1 LDSCIHVIIEVGK
14 VNASYMQRVSYMLHT
29 TMTIDSQ
36 KEMSSA
42 SPTTVTKIDLNDI
55 SSKSPHA
62 IDLKKRDA
70 LKKLVKQNTKCE
82 HTSIYSQISFICR
95 RLAIAHEDNRI
106 TTEQSMNLIF
116 EAHQQ
121 LSHKALPRDV
131 VVEGLHKMLDKLEG
145 NNRSLF
151 GIVMANTN
159 SSVHVKNKSSESIGK
174 EDENREAGNRY
185 SENYWA
191 DVI

>member
-1 LDSCIHVIIEVGK
+1 MRILP
-14 VNASYMQRVSYMLHT
+14 
-29 TMTIDSQ
+29 MTIDNQ
-36 KEMSSA
+36 KEI
-42 SPTTVTKIDLNDI
+42 SPTSTAVAKLDLHKMTSKRSSI
-55 SSKSPHA
+55 SNR
-62 IDLKKRDA
+62 KKRII
-70 LKKLVKQNTKCE
+70 LKKLVKQNTACE

-95 RLAIAHEDNRI
+95 RLAVSHEDNKI
-106 TTEQSMNLIF
+106 TTVQAMSLIF

-121 LSHKALPRDV
+121 LSHKGLPRDV
-131 VVEGLHKMLDKLEG
+131 VAEGLHKCLDKLED

-159 SSVHVKNKSSESIGK
+159 SSVHVRKMASEPIEAK
-174 EDENREAGNRY
+174 EENDEIHNRY